1 MSPDHPS
8 YLDLRGSTLL
18 AIPQI
23 YLNPQELSG
32 DGWASPSFTM
42 EFCKRC
48 LFISLSGISG
58 REWESDRKKMWINNT
73 YSLPVDDYV
82 FDIIRNNEEKLKKI

>member
-32 DGWASPSFTM
+32 DDSHHHHSPWNFAKDAYLYHCQVYQEENGKVTGRKCGLIIPTPYLLMTM
-42 EFCKRC
+42 F
-48 LFISLSGISG
+48 L
-58 REWESDRKKMWINNT
+58 T
-73 YSLPVDDYV
+73 
-82 FDIIRNNEEKLKKI
+82 